1 MIQSREFTHSPTHK
15 QFLCLQLLYDRVTK
29 YPLFGGG
36 AGGGKSWLGCEWEAA
51 MCLNFPGVRY
61 FMGREELTSLKD
73 TTVKTFFKMAKYHNI
88 HETFR
93 YYEHY
98 SSIRFYNGSE
108 ISLLNLKYE
117 PSDPMYERFGSTEYT
132 GGLIEEAGEVH
143 FQAFDTLKS
152 RVGRQLNEQ
161 YDIPRKLLITCN
173 PKKNWLYH
181 TFYKPWKEGSLETG
195 YAFIQSLASENEKI
209 DKGYVET
216 LDEIKDKTLKSRLKY
231 GEWEYEDDPS
241 SLVDYESVI
250 SIFTNEFITP
260 DRYQKVITADI
271 ARFGVDTTTIRV
283 WHGLK
288 VVALEVHRKLPV
300 PDSAAKIRAMASK
313 YGVTMQNTLV
323 DEDGVG
329 GGVVDILKCKGFVN
343 NSRPLLNQNYDNLK
357 SQCGYRI
364 AELIND
370 NKIYEPCE
378 NMILKTEIE
387 EELQLLKQKNIGSDK
402 KLGLIPK
409 EKMTDLIGRSP
420 NHLDTYI
427 MRGFFEIRKLGP
439 QSYPTIFSR
448 PEKTETF

>member
-1 MIQSREFTHSPTHK
+1 MTQPKKFRHNPNYKQS
-15 QFLCLQLLYDRVTK
+15 LCLDLLYDRVTK

-61 FMGREELTSLKD
+61 FMGREELSRLKD
-73 TTVKTFFKMAKYHNI
+73 TTVKTFFKMAKHHGIND
-88 HETFR
+88 TFR

-98 SSIRFYNGSE
+98 SAIRFHNGSE

-117 PSDPMYERFGSTEYT
+117 PSDPMFERYGSTEYT
-132 GGLIEEAGEVH
+132 GGFIEEAGEVH
-143 FQAFDTLKS
+143 FNAFDTLRS

-161 YDIPRKLLITCN
+161 YNIPRKLLITCN

-181 TFYKPWKEGSLETG
+181 TFYKPHKEGRLEEG

-209 DKGYVET
+209 DKGYVES

-241 SLVDYESVI
+241 SLVDFDCVI
-250 SIFTNEFITP
+250 SIFTNEFVQA
-260 DRYQKVITADI
+260 DRLKKVITADI

-283 WHGLK
+283 WYGLR
-288 VVALEVHRKLPV
+288 VMETQVHKKLSV
-300 PDSAAKIRAMASK
+300 PESAFKIRDAASRH
-313 YGVTMQNTLV
+313 GVTMANTVV

-343 NSRPLLNQNYDNLK
+343 NSSPLLGQNYDNLK
-357 SQCGYRI
+357 SQCGFRI
-364 AELIND
+364 ADLINE
-370 NKIYEPCE
+370 NKIYEPCGDTA
-378 NMILKTEIE
+378 MRTEIE
-387 EELQLLKQKNIGSDK
+387 EELQMLKQKTLDSDK

-409 EKMTDLIGRSP
+409 DKMKDLIGRSP

-427 MRGFFEIRKLGP
+427 MRGYFEIKPILTQSFP
-439 QSYPTIFSR
+439 QTYSR
-448 PEKTETF
+448 